1 MKQNIKIHSVKYNFI
16 MNIILKI
23 SAFIFPLITLP
34 YVTRTLGAVGNGK
47 VAFASSV
54 ITYFS
59 MFAQLG
65 IPTYGIRACAKC
77 RDDQDKLTQT
87 VQELLLIN
95 IVAVV
100 IAYLALIVCELS
112 IPKLQEESGL
122 ILINSITLILNMVGM
137 EWLYQAIEQYQ
148 YITIRNLFFKIV
160 SIVLMFVFVHD
171 PNDYIIYGAISV
183 VSAGGSNVL
192 NLLHSRKFLAHRM
205 FIGKYNLR
213 QHLKPIFVFFALSIA
228 VSIYTSMDT
237 VMLGFMSN
245 DKEVAYYALATKL
258 KMILALTVSAL
269 GPVLLP
275 RMTYCLNN
283 GQYCE
288 FKSYIAKSLHFVIL
302 TSIPCVVYF
311 AIMTPEV
318 IDFLGGAEYHPATI
332 CMQVITLAVVPLGI
346 GNVVCSQVLTPLG
359 KEILTMYST
368 ICGAVINF
376 IANAILI
383 PKLGAVG
390 AAVATVLA
398 ESIVAIIQ
406 ICFAWNEMREA
417 FAKIQ
422 YVKLIL
428 INTVIGFFLFFARVE
443 LLTVQPIV
451 SLILTCF
458 AFFALY
464 GCMLLLFKDS
474 LVEEYALPI
483 IRKVIRKQQ

>member
-1 MKQNIKIHSVKYNFI
+1 

-34 YVTRTLGAVGNGK
+34 YITRTLGAVGNGK

-122 ILINSITLILNMVGM
+122 ILINSITLILNMFGM

-192 NLLHSRKFLAHRM
+192 NLLHSRKVLAHRT

-302 TSIPCVVYF
+302 ASIPCVVYCYYDSRGDRF
-311 AIMTPEV
+311 FRWCGISAGNYMYASYYISSCSTWNWKCRLFTSTDTFRKRNINHVFNYLWSGHKLYCKCYSYSE
-318 IDFLGGAEYHPATI
+318 IGRSWCSSSHCFSRKYCGYHPD
-332 CMQVITLAVVPLGI
+332 MFRL
-346 GNVVCSQVLTPLG
+346 
-359 KEILTMYST
+359 E
-368 ICGAVINF
+368 
-376 IANAILI
+376 
-383 PKLGAVG
+383 
-390 AAVATVLA
+390 
-398 ESIVAIIQ
+398 
-406 ICFAWNEMREA
+406 
-417 FAKIQ
+417 
-422 YVKLIL
+422 
-428 INTVIGFFLFFARVE
+428 
-443 LLTVQPIV
+443 
-451 SLILTCF
+451 
-458 AFFALY
+458 
-464 GCMLLLFKDS
+464 
-474 LVEEYALPI
+474 
-483 IRKVIRKQQ
+483 

>member
-1 MKQNIKIHSVKYNFI
+1 MW
-16 MNIILKI
+16 
-23 SAFIFPLITLP
+23 
-34 YVTRTLGAVGNGK
+34 
-47 VAFASSV
+47 
-54 ITYFS
+54 
-59 MFAQLG
+59 
-65 IPTYGIRACAKC
+65 
-77 RDDQDKLTQT
+77 
-87 VQELLLIN
+87 
-95 IVAVV
+95 
-100 IAYLALIVCELS
+100 S
-112 IPKLQEESGL
+112 I
-122 ILINSITLILNMVGM
+122 
-137 EWLYQAIEQYQ
+137 
-148 YITIRNLFFKIV
+148 
-160 SIVLMFVFVHD
+160 
-171 PNDYIIYGAISV
+171 
-183 VSAGGSNVL
+183 
-192 NLLHSRKFLAHRM
+192 
-205 FIGKYNLR
+205 
-213 QHLKPIFVFFALSIA
+213 
-228 VSIYTSMDT
+228 
-237 VMLGFMSN
+237 
-245 DKEVAYYALATKL
+245 
-258 KMILALTVSAL
+258 
-269 GPVLLP
+269 
-275 RMTYCLNN
+275 
-283 GQYCE
+283 
-288 FKSYIAKSLHFVIL
+288 
-302 TSIPCVVYF
+302 

-318 IDFLGGAEYHPATI
+318 IDFLGGAEYQPATI

-422 YVKLIL
+422 YFKLIL

>member
-34 YVTRTLGAVGNGK
+34 YITRTLGAVGNGK

-77 RDDQDKLTQT
+77 RDNQDKLTQT

-160 SIVLMFVFVHD
+160 SIVPMFVFVHD

-192 NLLHSRKFLAHRM
+192 NLLHSRKFLAHRT

-302 TSIPCVVYF
+302 ASIPSVVYF

-318 IDFLGGAEYHPATI
+318 IDFLGGAEYQPATI

-346 GNVVCSQVLTPLG
+346 GNVACSQVLTPLG

-422 YVKLIL
+422 YFKLIL

-458 AFFALY
+458 AFFAFY

-483 IRKVIRKQQ
+483 IRKVIRKQ